1 MPGLAHFCEHLLFMG
16 STQFPQENAYSEFI
30 HAHGG
35 STNAWTAASNT
46 NYFFSIGAD
55 HLSGALQRF
64 SGFFHSPLF
73 DASCTTRE
81 LRAVNSEHKKN
92 TQNDIWRAYQVSKAL
107 SRPGHPYAKF
117 GSGNLHSLTYA
128 GRTKGK
134 QLDSTS
140 EPPPAQGGVNIV
152 PAEDSDDAEASLQ
165 GEDGGIVG
173 QETRRRLVEWWE
185 AHYSASNMNLAI
197 LGKGLKYLMTRTP
210 MADVA

>member
-1 MPGLAHFCEHLLFMG
+1 MPGLAHYCEHLLFMG

-35 STNAWTAASNT
+35 STNAWTAANNT

-73 DASCTTRE
+73 NPSCTTRE

-92 TQNDIWRAYQVSKAL
+92 AQNDMWRSFQVLKSL

-117 GSGNLHSLTYA
+117 GSGNLHSLTYS
-128 GRTKGK
+128 GRIMDK
-134 QLDSTS
+134 QLDLKS
-140 EPPPAQGGVNIV
+140 ESVPTQGSINNV
-152 PAEDSDDAEASLQ
+152 PAGASDDAEISLQ
-165 GEDGGIVG
+165 GEDGGVVG
-173 QETRRRLVEWWE
+173 RETRRRLVEWWE
-185 AHYSASNMNLAI
+185 THYSASNMNLAI
-197 LGKGLKYLMTRTP
+197 IGKGLKYLI
-210 MADVA
+210 MAGPTTDFS

>member
-35 STNAWTAASNT
+35 STNAWTATSNT

-73 DASCTTRE
+73 DPSCTTRE

-92 TQNDIWRAYQVSKAL
+92 AQNDMWRSYQVTKAL

-128 GRTKGK
+128 GRTMRG
-134 QLDSTS
+134 QLELTS
-140 EPPPAQGGVNIV
+140 EPAPTQGGINSV
-152 PAEDSDDAEASLQ
+152 PTGASGDAEASLE

-173 QETRRRLVEWWE
+173 RETRRRLVEWWE
-185 AHYSASNMNLAI
+185 THYSASNMNLAVI
-197 LGKGLKYLMTRTP
+197 GKGLKYSMMARRTTD
-210 MADVA
+210 AS

>member
-35 STNAWTAASNT
+35 NTNAWTAASNT

-73 DASCTTRE
+73 EASCTTRE
-81 LRAVNSEHKKN
+81 LNAVNSEHKKN
-92 TQNDIWRAYQVSKAL
+92 AQSDMWRAFQVSKAL

-134 QLDSTS
+134 QLDSAS
-140 EPPPAQGGVNIV
+140 GPAPTQGGVNSV
-152 PAEDSDDAEASLQ
+152 PAAASDEAEVSLQ
-165 GEDGGIVG
+165 GEDGGLVG

-185 AHYSASNMNLAI
+185 AHYSASNMNLVI
-197 LGKGLKYLMTRTP
+197 LGKGLKYLI
-210 MADVA
+210 MAKPTTDVA

>member
-30 HAHGG
+30 HANGG

-92 TQNDIWRAYQVSKAL
+92 AQNDMWRAFQVSKAL

-128 GRTKGK
+128 GRTMEK
-134 QLDSTS
+134 QLDLTP
-140 EPPPAQGGVNIV
+140 ELAPTQGGVNV
-152 PAEDSDDAEASLQ
+152 PAEASDDAEVSLQ
-165 GEDGGIVG
+165 GEDGGTVG
-173 QETRRRLVEWWE
+173 RETRRRLVEWWE
-185 AHYSASNMNLAI
+185 MHYSASNMNLAI
-197 LGKGLKYLMTRTP
+197 LGKGLNI
-210 MADVA
+210 

>member
-16 STQFPQENAYSEFI
+16 STKFPQENAYSEFI

-35 STNAWTAASNT
+35 STNAWTAVSNT

-73 DASCTTRE
+73 EASCTARE

-92 TQNDIWRAYQVSKAL
+92 AQSDMWRIFQVSKAL

-128 GRTKGK
+128 GRAKAKLLG
-134 QLDSTS
+134 STP
-140 EPPPAQGGVNIV
+140 EPV
-152 PAEDSDDAEASLQ
+152 PTQVDINTIAAEAPDDAEASLQ
-165 GEDGGIVG
+165 GEDGGFVG
-173 QETRRRLVEWWE
+173 QETRRRLMDWWKT
-185 AHYSASNMNLAI
+185 HYSASNMNLAV
-197 LGKGLKYLMTRTP
+197 LGKGLKY
-210 MADVA
+210 

>member
-46 NYFFSIGAD
+46 NYFFNIGAD

-64 SGFFHSPLF
+64 AGFFHSPLF

-81 LRAVNSEHKKN
+81 LKAVNSEHKKN
-92 TQNDIWRAYQVSKAL
+92 TQNDMWRGYQISKTL
-107 SRPGHPYAKF
+107 SRPGHPFAKF
-117 GSGNLHSLTYA
+117 GSGNLHSLTYV
-128 GRTKGK
+128 GRTKAK
-134 QLDSTS
+134 LLDSTS
-140 EPPPAQGGVNIV
+140 EPGPTQVGVNSI
-152 PAEDSDDAEASLQ
+152 PTEASDDAEASLQ
-165 GEDGGIVG
+165 GEDGGLVG

-185 AHYSASNMNLAI
+185 AHYSASIMNLAV
-197 LGKGLKYLMTRTP
+197 LGKGLKHSV
-210 MADVA
+210 MARLTTDAA